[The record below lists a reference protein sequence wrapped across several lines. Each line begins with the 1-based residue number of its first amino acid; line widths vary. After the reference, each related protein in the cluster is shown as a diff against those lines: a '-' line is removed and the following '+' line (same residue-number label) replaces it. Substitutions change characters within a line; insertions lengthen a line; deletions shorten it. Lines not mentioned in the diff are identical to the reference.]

1 MSENLDL
8 VRSLYRDHFERGEF
22 FGPAEWAHPE
32 IECVLVDGP
41 APDSGIGLAGM
52 ARVWK
57 GLLAAYE
64 DFSAYVEEYREIDA
78 RRILVLLQF
87 IQNRDVQREARPG
100 IDEVQLHAQA
110 RELRRRARSGQT
122 SLHLCVALPVSPVA
136 DCTVPI
142 NFETAIG
149 SFVAPVQLPT
159 SGKLTQQAPV
169 TAPAAFPGGAPT
181 PGQSAFSVAFTKK
194 GTASG
199 YVELSLQITA
209 GSQTVP
215 CATGKIPFTAKL
227 G

>member
-1 MSENLDL
+1 L
-8 VRSLYRDHFERGEF
+8 
-22 FGPAEWAHPE
+22 
-32 IECVLVDGP
+32 IETGDKV
-41 APDSGIGLAGM
+41 
-52 ARVWK
+52 
-57 GLLAAYE
+57 
-64 DFSAYVEEYREIDA
+64 
-78 RRILVLLQF
+78 RRILLVTMLVAAVLALPTGAAYAKHKPKPLTYKTGTYSAKLGPELTKF
-87 IQNRDVQREARPG
+87 NFTLKRASCAVAPG
-100 IDEVQLHAQA
+100 QA
-110 RELRRRARSGQT
+110 KS